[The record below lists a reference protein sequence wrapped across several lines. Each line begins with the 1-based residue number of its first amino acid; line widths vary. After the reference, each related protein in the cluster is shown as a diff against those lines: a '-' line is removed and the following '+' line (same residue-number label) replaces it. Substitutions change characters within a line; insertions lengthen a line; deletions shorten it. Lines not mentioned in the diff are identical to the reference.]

1 MSLLIAMMLLWA
13 GMDAVVVASDV
24 RMSMLDG
31 QTREGQLTSIS
42 GENISFNENG
52 MSVNLGMTDVLAVEI
67 SAARTVPPQDPQV
80 LSLNDG
86 SRLHGS
92 AIVRSAKELTIES
105 PGLGRVSVDS
115 RQVQSVR
122 LQSDNP
128 AYRVQWATFLQRE
141 SEKDLLVVAKR
152 DGTGLDFLAGVVTS
166 IGAEKIEFLLDG
178 ENVPVPSARVY
189 GVVFAKA
196 AAEGSEQAG
205 TKSTIRVTSVSGDF
219 LAAKSVS
226 LDNEKLQIE
235 SAWGQS
241 LTVPLEQIQKIDL
254 SGGRVQFLSDLES
267 LEERFDG
274 VDLEGDLLSGLT
286 DKEQQKLLFGP
297 RRDTTMERHSKI
309 RLRGREYS
317 RGLCIHSR
325 TEISWAL
332 DQQFSS
338 LDCIAG
344 IDDEVAFNGL
354 YKVGLKISGDD
365 RVLFEQIIAT
375 TDEPISLHLPV
386 DGVSTLTILV
396 DFGDKDS
403 TCDWLDLADA
413 RLIIAKDKP

>member
-1 MSLLIAMMLLWA
+1 MSLLILLTFILA
-13 GMDAVVVASDV
+13 GMDAVVASDV
-24 RMSMLDG
+24 QISMLDG
-31 QTREGQLTSIS
+31 QTRKGQLTSIS
-42 GENISFNENG
+42 SESISFSESG
-52 MSVNLGMTDVLAVEI
+52 TAVSLPVADVLAVEN
-67 SAARTVPPQDPQV
+67 AAAKAVPSQEPQV

-86 SRLHGS
+86 SRLHGTGV
-92 AIVRSAKELTIES
+92 VRTAKELTLES
-105 PGLGRVSVDS
+105 AGLGRISVES
-115 RQVQSVR
+115 RRVNSVR
-122 LQSDNP
+122 LQADNP
-128 AYRVQWATFLQRE
+128 AYRVQWLTFLQRE

-152 DGTGLDFLAGVVTS
+152 DGSGLDFLAGVVNS

-178 ENVPVPSARVY
+178 ENVPVPATRVY
-189 GVVFAKA
+189 GVVFAKSDRN
-196 AAEGSEQAG
+196 EPVGVQSPV
-205 TKSTIRVTSVSGDF
+205 RVTGVSGDM
-219 LAAKSVS
+219 LAAKSIS
-226 LDNEKLQIE
+226 LENEKLQIE
-235 SAWGQS
+235 TGWGQTLS
-241 LTVPLEQIQKIDL
+241 VSLEQIQKIDL
-254 SGGRVQFLSDLES
+254 SGGRVQFLSDLEP

-297 RRDTTMERHSKI
+297 RRDSTMDRHSKI

-332 DQQFSS
+332 DQRFSS
-338 LDCIAG
+338 FDCIAG

-354 YKVGLKISGDD
+354 YKVSLKISGDE

-375 TDEPISLHLPV
+375 TDEPLSLHLPV

-396 DFGDKDS
+396 DFGDNDS

-413 RLIIAKDKP
+413 KLIIAKDKQ

>member
-1 MSLLIAMMLLWA
+1 MSLLILLTFILA
-13 GMDAVVVASDV
+13 GMDAVVASDV
-24 RMSMLDG
+24 QISMLDG
-31 QTREGQLTSIS
+31 QTRKGQLTSIS
-42 GENISFNENG
+42 SESISFSESG
-52 MSVNLGMTDVLAVEI
+52 TAVSLPVADVLAVEH
-67 SAARTVPPQDPQV
+67 SAAKAVPSQEPQV

-86 SRLHGS
+86 SRLHGTGV
-92 AIVRSAKELTIES
+92 VRTAKELTLES
-105 PGLGRVSVDS
+105 AGLGRISVES
-115 RQVQSVR
+115 RRVNSVR
-122 LQSDNP
+122 LQADNP
-128 AYRVQWATFLQRE
+128 AYRVQWLTFLQRE

-152 DGTGLDFLAGVVTS
+152 DGSGLDFLAGVVNS

-178 ENVPVPSARVY
+178 ENVPVPATRVY
-189 GVVFAKA
+189 GVVFAKSDRN
-196 AAEGSEQAG
+196 EPVGVQSPV
-205 TKSTIRVTSVSGDF
+205 RVTGVSGDM
-219 LAAKSVS
+219 LAAKSIS
-226 LDNEKLQIE
+226 LENEKLQIE
-235 SAWGQS
+235 TGWGQTLS
-241 LTVPLEQIQKIDL
+241 VSLEQIQKIDL
-254 SGGRVQFLSDLES
+254 SGGRVQFLSDLEP

-297 RRDTTMERHSKI
+297 RRDSTMDRHSKI

-332 DQQFSS
+332 DQRFSS
-338 LDCIAG
+338 FDCIAG

-354 YKVGLKISGDD
+354 YKVSLKISGDE

-375 TDEPISLHLPV
+375 TDEPLSLHLPV

-396 DFGDKDS
+396 DFGDNDS

-413 RLIIAKDKP
+413 KLIIAKDKQ

>member
-1 MSLLIAMMLLWA
+1 MSLLIVLMLLWA

-67 SAARTVPPQDPQV
+67 SAAKTVPPQDPQV

-128 AYRVQWATFLQRE
+128 AYRAQWATFLQRE

-178 ENVPVPSARVY
+178 ENVPVPSTRVY

-205 TKSTIRVTSVSGDF
+205 TKSTIRVTSVSGDL

-226 LDNEKLQIE
+226 LENEKLQIE

-254 SGGRVQFLSDLES
+254 SGGRVQFLSDLEP

-309 RLRGREYS
+309 RLRSREYS

-332 DQQFSS
+332 DQQYSS

>member
-115 RQVQSVR
+115 RKVQSVR

-128 AYRVQWATFLQRE
+128 AYRAQWATFLQRE

-178 ENVPVPSARVY
+178 ENVPVPSARV
-189 GVVFAKA
+189 
-196 AAEGSEQAG
+196 
-205 TKSTIRVTSVSGDF
+205 
-219 LAAKSVS
+219 
-226 LDNEKLQIE
+226 
-235 SAWGQS
+235 
-241 LTVPLEQIQKIDL
+241 
-254 SGGRVQFLSDLES
+254 
-267 LEERFDG
+267 
-274 VDLEGDLLSGLT
+274 
-286 DKEQQKLLFGP
+286 
-297 RRDTTMERHSKI
+297 
-309 RLRGREYS
+309 
-317 RGLCIHSR
+317 
-325 TEISWAL
+325 
-332 DQQFSS
+332 
-338 LDCIAG
+338 
-344 IDDEVAFNGL
+344 
-354 YKVGLKISGDD
+354 
-365 RVLFEQIIAT
+365 
-375 TDEPISLHLPV
+375 
-386 DGVSTLTILV
+386 
-396 DFGDKDS
+396 
-403 TCDWLDLADA
+403 
-413 RLIIAKDKP
+413 